1 MGKQIQAQTSP
12 PKQNKK
18 FWNFVPGADNTPPE
32 LVLYGDISSS
42 TWWGDEITPR
52 QFSDDLKALGDVS
65 EVVVRINSGGGDV
78 FAAFAI
84 YTQLKD
90 NKAHITVKIDGWA
103 GSAATIIAMA
113 GDVILIPAAGA
124 FMVHD
129 PAMGVYGYYR
139 AGEFTKLAEELQ
151 VIKNCIV
158 NAYALKTGKDKDE
171 ISAIMEAATW
181 YDGETAVESGFC
193 DELMFEEVQT
203 EVENAAKIIVNSV
216 SMDISAFRNIPTS
229 LLNSRPTGGGCFSNT
244 STPNNQKEELQTMEI
259 KTVDELKAAY
269 PAFAKQIADDAT
281 AAERKRIQDIEGV
294 AMNGFEEI
302 VQDAKFTT
310 PVAASDVTMQ
320 IVAKMK
326 AQGQQ
331 YVTDRTADVGESG
344 ISGVGNQNSGAAG
357 GGEQVNPYDA
367 AIDKVLPK
375 KK

>member
-1 MGKQIQAQTSP
+1 MGKQTQAQSL
-12 PKQNKK
+12 PKQNKR

-42 TWWGDEITPR
+42 TWWGDEITPK
-52 QFSDDLKALGDVS
+52 QFNDDLKALGDVS
-65 EVVVRINSGGGDV
+65 EIVVRINSGGGDV

-90 NKAHITVKIDGWA
+90 HKAHITVKIDGWA

-158 NAYALKTGKDKDE
+158 NAYALKTGKDKEE

-181 YDGETAVESGFC
+181 YDGETAVANGFC

-216 SMDISAFRNIPTS
+216 SMDISGFRNIPAS
-229 LLNSRPTGGGCFSNT
+229 LLNSRPTTGGGGCFSNIQ
-244 STPNNQKEELQTMEI
+244 TPNNQKEELQAMEI

-269 PAFAKQIADDAT
+269 PAFAKQIADDAA
-281 AAERKRIQDIEGV
+281 AAERKRIKDIEET
-294 AMNGFEEI
+294 ALPGFDDI
-302 VQDAKFTT
+302 VQDAKFEN
-310 PVAASDVTMQ
+310 PVAAADVSMR

-331 YVTDRTADVGESG
+331 YLNDRGTDVENSG
-344 ISGVGNQNSGAAG
+344 ISGVGNEDRGGA

-367 AIDKVLPK
+367 AIDKLFPK
-375 KK
+375 TK

>member
-1 MGKQIQAQTSP
+1 MGKQTQAQSR
-12 PKQNKK
+12 PKQNKR
-18 FWNFVPGADNTPPE
+18 FWNFVPGEENQPPE

-42 TWWGDEITPR
+42 TWWGDEITPK

-65 EVVVRINSGGGDV
+65 EIVVRINSGGGDV

-90 NKAHITVKIDGWA
+90 HKARITVKIDGWA

-158 NAYALKTGKDKDE
+158 NAYALKTGKDKEE

-181 YDGETAVESGFC
+181 YDGETAVENGFC

-216 SMDISAFRNIPTS
+216 SMDISGFRNIPAS
-229 LLNSRPTGGGCFSNT
+229 LLNSRPTTGGGGCFSNIQ
-244 STPNNQKEELQTMEI
+244 TPNNQKEESQTMEI

-269 PAFAKQIADDAT
+269 PAFAKQIADDAA
-281 AAERKRIQDIEGV
+281 AAERKRIKDIEE
-294 AMNGFEEI
+294 AALPGFEDI
-302 VQDAKFTT
+302 VQNAKFES
-310 PVAASDVTMQ
+310 PVAAADVSMQ
-320 IVAKMK
+320 IIAKMK

-331 YVTDRTADVGESG
+331 YLNDRGTDVENSG
-344 ISGVGNQNSGAAG
+344 ISGVGNEDRGAA

-367 AIDKVLPK
+367 AIDKLFPK
-375 KK
+375 TK

>member
-181 YDGETAVESGFC
+181 FDGETAVESGFC
-193 DELMFEEVQT
+193 DELMFEDVQT

-302 VQDAKFTT
+302 VQDAKFKT
-310 PVAASDVTMQ
+310 PVAAADVTMQ

-326 AQGQQ
+326 AQGTQ
-331 YVTDRTADVGESG
+331 YLNARATDVTDSGVTDVGNESG
-344 ISGVGNQNSGAAG
+344 GAAG